1 MFGKRRQK
9 TSQEGPVIRD
19 PMAVVP
25 VVPPHVEAKADSNG
39 LLHLRYR
46 VEVAGLPR
54 KLASI
59 FGAATE
65 SFRYVD
71 LDEAGSAFF
80 SLVDGQRSMR
90 EVVSAM
96 AEKLGR
102 DRSDVEK
109 AAVSFTRQLMAR
121 HLIHLKVTPESI
133 GEETR

>member
-1 MFGKRRQK
+1 MFGKRRHN
-9 TSQEGPVIRD
+9 SVREGPVIRD
-19 PMAVVP
+19 PMAVIP
-25 VVPPHVEAKADSNG
+25 VVPPHVETRTDSRG

-46 VEVAGLPR
+46 VQVAGIPR
-54 KLASI
+54 MLASL

-102 DRSDVEK
+102 NRTDVEK
-109 AAVSFTRQLMAR
+109 AAIAFARQLMAR
-121 HLIHLKVTPESI
+121 HLIQLRVTPQSL